1 MSIKTSNILALVL
14 LGFGLTQFLG
24 GWFGIKPL
32 KGFGASLAMAP
43 YTKVFS
49 DVNGLETFASSFE
62 IYTKKGGYWSSMT
75 ITPEVY
81 GKLKGSYNRRNVYG
95 AGLSY
100 GPKLP
105 EDLRRLIFFYALHSP
120 GFLKE
125 EIGIPDGEAQVVV
138 IKTKTKGRNDKWY
151 LASTGKEEKE
161 YLESFFRL

>member
-1 MSIKTSNILALVL
+1 MTIKRANILAIVILA
-14 LGFGLTQFLG
+14 LGVTQFLG
-24 GWFGIKPL
+24 GWFGIKVL

-49 DVNGLETFASSFE
+49 DVNSLETFASTFE
-62 IYTKKGGYWSSMT
+62 IYTRMGNYWSSIT
-75 ITPEVY
+75 VTPEVY

-105 EDLRRLIFFYALHSP
+105 EDLRRQIFSYALHSP
-120 GFLKE
+120 AFLKE

-138 IKTKTKGRNDKWY
+138 IKTKTIGRNNKWY
-151 LASTGKEEKE
+151 LASTETEEGE
-161 YLESFFRL
+161 YKKFISQ

>member
-1 MSIKTSNILALVL
+1 MTIKRANILAIVILA
-14 LGFGLTQFLG
+14 LGMTQFLG
-24 GWFGIKPL
+24 GWFGIKVL

-49 DVNGLETFASSFE
+49 DVNGLETFASTFE
-62 IYTKKGGYWSSMT
+62 IHTKTGNYWSSMT

-105 EDLRRLIFFYALHSP
+105 EDLRRQIFSYALQAP
-120 GFLKE
+120 AFLKE
-125 EIGIPDGEAQVVV
+125 EIGIPDGEAQVIV
-138 IKTKTKGRNDKWY
+138 IRTKTKGRNDEWY
-151 LASTGKEEKE
+151 LASTGIEEDQ
-161 YLESFFRL
+161 YLTFTSK

>member
-1 MSIKTSNILALVL
+1 MSIKQANILAVVILA
-14 LGFGLTQFLG
+14 LGMTQFLG
-24 GWFGIKPL
+24 GWFGVKAL

-49 DVNGLETFASSFE
+49 DVNGLETFASTFE
-62 IYTKKGGYWSSMT
+62 ILTKKGDYWSSMT

-105 EDLRRLIFFYALHSP
+105 EDLRRQIFSYALHAP
-120 GFLKE
+120 AFLKE
-125 EIGIPDGEAQVVV
+125 EIGIPSGEAQVVV
-138 IKTKTKGRNDKWY
+138 IKTRTKGRNDKWY
-151 LASTGKEEKE
+151 LASTEKEEKSYE
-161 YLESFFRL
+161 KLMAP